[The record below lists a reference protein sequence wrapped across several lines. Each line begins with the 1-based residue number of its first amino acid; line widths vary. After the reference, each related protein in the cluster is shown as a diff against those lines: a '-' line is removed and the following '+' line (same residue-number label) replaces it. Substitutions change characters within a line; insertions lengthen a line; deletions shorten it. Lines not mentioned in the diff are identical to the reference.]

1 MSRTERWRRVQE
13 IFDAAVDLAEA
24 DRPLYLAA
32 ACGADPELRTEVEA
46 LLRSDAEAGG
56 FIEEAVRQGSDIFM
70 RSRDPI
76 EQLGKV
82 GKYEV
87 LGKIGEGGF
96 GVVYK
101 GRDPLLQRYVAIK
114 TCNSG
119 DEKLRR
125 RFFRE
130 AQISAALH
138 HPNIVTVH
146 DLGVQDGIPYLVQ
159 EFLDGEDLHHLIA
172 RRDPALDG
180 LRGNI
185 LLQMAAGLEYA
196 HQRDVLHRDIKPAN
210 IRVLPDGGLRI
221 MDFGIAKLLHEP
233 SDLTS
238 RGTTLGTVGYLA
250 PEQLRG
256 GELDR
261 RVDIFAFGVLA
272 YELQAFV
279 RPFGGTTFSEISHR
293 LLSETPAPLL
303 QVAPATDPALAAV
316 IARCLEKDPD
326 RRYPDFSAVIE
337 DLEPALYIGAEAGGA
352 GRPGGGA
359 LPRSRRRA
367 SDPRAGLPRPSGALP
382 ALGGEGRGAPE
393 EGRPAGA
400 GNRPAREEIWPAG
413 KEKLAAPGGAARPA
427 APAAQDGIDRPAP
440 PAAPNSWSPE
450 PRARPAAAAP
460 GGGWSPEA
468 RPGERDESQAPFEDA
483 AGSARPP
490 SGAGPLSQLETAPL
504 AASDPAARPR
514 ETQPLRRR
522 PLGRILAAAACLL
535 LAVAAWRLWFPP
547 GSPTPRPAPMQP
559 SPIDTATVPNGPHPP
574 PPAGAGPAATAA
586 QASPP
591 PGRSLAPSSPAP
603 AGSSLGNDT
612 SAGSASGTNS
622 PAPGAASSPTAAGS
636 AARNRAPTQSA
647 ATAGE
652 RRLTAGA
659 GPVLPSSARA
669 QQSSPH
675 GSQAPARGQQQ
686 PAPGAPAASTPS
698 AAGERAAPAGIAAGG
713 TARAGDPRATSG
725 SEPPAGR
732 APTAPSA
739 AAPATGSAGNPASSG
754 SPANPGPA
762 GSNPG
767 NPGPA
772 DNQGTAAAAG
782 SAGNPAA
789 SGAPAASPTPADG
802 ADALKPMA
810 RGDMILPG
818 QPGVTPP
825 RLISRPE
832 PDYPE
837 RARFRHV
844 AAEIIFAVLVDETGK
859 VVKLT
864 LAKSNDPGLGFVEA
878 ARKAAAAARFQPAT
892 RDNIPG
898 RMWTELPFRFTLH

>member
-1 MSRTERWRRVQE
+1 MSRSERWRRVQE

-196 HQRDVLHRDIKPAN
+196 HQRDVVHRDIKPAN

-303 QVAPATDPALAAV
+303 QVAPATAPALAAV

-337 DLEPALYIGAEAGGA
+337 DLEPALYGGAEAGGA

-359 LPRSRRRA
+359 LPRSRRRI
-367 SDPRAGLPRPSGALP
+367 SEPRAGLPRPSGGLP
-382 ALGGEGRGAPE
+382 GLGGEGRRASE
-393 EGRPAGA
+393 EDWPAGEGNHPEAA
-400 GNRPAREEIWPAG
+400 GNRPAGEESWPAG
-413 KEKLAAPGGAARPA
+413 NEKLAAPSGAARPA
-427 APAAQDGIDRPAP
+427 APAGSGGIR
-440 PAAPNSWSPE
+440 SPE
-450 PRARPAAAAP
+450 PQARAGGREESDAP
-460 GGGWSPEA
+460 Y
-468 RPGERDESQAPFEDA
+468 EDA
-483 AGSARPP
+483 AVSGQPP
-490 SGAGPLSQLETAPL
+490 SGAGPLSQLKTAPL
-504 AASDPAARPR
+504 AASDPGARPR
-514 ETQPLRRR
+514 DTQPLRRR
-522 PLGRILAAAACLL
+522 PLGWLLAAACLL
-535 LAVAAWRLWFPP
+535 LAAAAWRLWFQP
-547 GSPTPRPAPMQP
+547 GNPAPRPAPTQP
-559 SPIDTATVPNGPHPP
+559 PPIGTAAVPNQPP
-574 PPAGAGPAATAA
+574 PPA
-586 QASPP
+586 
-591 PGRSLAPSSPAP
+591 
-603 AGSSLGNDT
+603 
-612 SAGSASGTNS
+612 
-622 PAPGAASSPTAAGS
+622 PAPGLGASTATTGPAPGNNAPAPDAASSPTAAGS
-636 AARNRAPTQSA
+636 GPGNRAPTQSA
-647 ATAGE
+647 GTAGE
-652 RRLTAGA
+652 RRNTAGA
-659 GPVLPSSARA
+659 GPVLPSSTRGQQASAR
-669 QQSSPH
+669 
-675 GSQAPARGQQQ
+675 GSQAPARGRQQS
-686 PAPGAPAASTPS
+686 APGAPAAVS
-698 AAGERAAPAGIAAGG
+698 AASAASERAAPARSAGGG
-713 TARAGDPRATSG
+713 TARAGDERASG

-732 APTAPSA
+732 EPTAPSA
-739 AAPATGSAGNPASSG
+739 AAGGGPGNPSASGSSGNAAASG
-754 SPANPGPA
+754 SPANPGA
-762 GSNPG
+762 SGS
-767 NPGPA
+767 PGPTG
-772 DNQGTAAAAG
+772 NQGNSGAAG
-782 SAGNPAA
+782 SPGNPAA
-789 SGAPAASPTPADG
+789 AGAPTASATPADG
-802 ADALKPMA
+802 ADTLKPMA

-832 PDYPE
+832 PEYPE

-844 AAEIIFAVLVDETGK
+844 AAEVVFAVLVDESGK
-859 VVKLT
+859 VVKIT

-878 ARKAAAAARFQPAT
+878 ARKAAAAAHFQPAT
-892 RDNIPG
+892 RDGIPG